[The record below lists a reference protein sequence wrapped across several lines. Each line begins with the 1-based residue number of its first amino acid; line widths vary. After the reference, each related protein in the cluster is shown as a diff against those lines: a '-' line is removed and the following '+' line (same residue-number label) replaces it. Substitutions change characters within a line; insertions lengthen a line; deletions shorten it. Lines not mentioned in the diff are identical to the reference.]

1 MGTFTCCCDRVY
13 LCPSTS
19 QMECPLH
26 GGPDPCCN
34 SANCPGRVI
43 GRVEAALKL
52 IAPEHITPLGA
63 RMVRKAMGTVG

>member
-1 MGTFTCCCDRVY
+1 
-13 LCPSTS
+13 
-19 QMECPLH
+19 MECPLH